1 MNDLKIGAVSWQ
13 TQCNRIP
20 RISAHT
26 NIPLQMYNTLVCFCN
41 CMGIPVENAIRL
53 RLLENCLRY
62 IIRAQK
68 LHNVL
73 RTDSVF
79 IGMEFW
85 GNY

>member
-1 MNDLKIGAVSWQ
+1 
-13 TQCNRIP
+13 
-20 RISAHT
+20 
-26 NIPLQMYNTLVCFCN
+26 
-41 CMGIPVENAIRL
+41 MGIPVENAIRL